1 MTQSGR
7 RLKSWFRQKSF
18 MSILYTKKYQRK
30 KFFMEQGLLTSSG
43 YLVNEYAIVLQPHE
57 ELSDTIMQE
66 KKSFADT
73 YQCPEALYVKPRITL
88 VHFKQHELMETHIKR
103 QLTNITTALSS
114 FKVEL
119 KNFGSFP
126 SHTIYINVVSKVQIM
141 DIVKELRASQKL
153 MKLDDDNKPH
163 FLTDPNISIAR
174 KLLPWQYEKSW
185 IEYEHKHFHGRFIA
199 DHVFLLKRRENTKA
213 WQTAGKFMFQDIKQE
228 VKQGALF
235 IPMPMPPSAKRV

>member
-1 MTQSGR
+1 MA
-7 RLKSWFRQKSF
+7 
-18 MSILYTKKYQRK
+18 IYTKKYQRK
-30 KFFMEQGLLTSSG
+30 KYFVEQGLLTSSG

-57 ELSDTIMQE
+57 ELSNTIMEE
-66 KKSFADT
+66 KKLYAET

-88 VHFKQHELMETHIKR
+88 VHFKQHELMETHIVRLVK
-103 QLTNITTALSS
+103 NITATLSD

-163 FLTDPNISIAR
+163 FLTEPHISIAR

-185 IEYEHKHFHGRFIA
+185 LEYEHKHFHGRFIA
-199 DHVFLLKRRENTKA
+199 DHVLLLKRRENMKA
-213 WQTAGKFMFQDIKQE
+213 WQTAEKFMFQNMKSE
-228 VKQGALF
+228 TTQGTLYPP
-235 IPMPMPPSAKRV
+235 IP

>member
-1 MTQSGR
+1 MA
-7 RLKSWFRQKSF
+7 
-18 MSILYTKKYQRK
+18 IYTKKYQQK
-30 KFFMEQGLLTSSG
+30 KKYVEQGLLTSSG

-57 ELSDTIMQE
+57 ELSNTIMEE
-66 KKSFADT
+66 KKLYAET

-88 VHFKQHELMETHIKR
+88 VHFKQHELMETHIVRLVK
-103 QLTNITTALSS
+103 NITATLSD

-141 DIVKELRASQKL
+141 DIVKELKASQKL

-163 FLTDPNISIAR
+163 FLTEPNISIAR

-199 DHVFLLKRRENTKA
+199 DHVLLLKRRENTKM
-213 WQTAGKFMFQDIKQE
+213 WKTANRFDFENIKTD

-235 IPMPMPPSAKRV
+235 EALRPHPLKGSKKPQP

>member
-1 MTQSGR
+1 MA
-7 RLKSWFRQKSF
+7 
-18 MSILYTKKYQRK
+18 IYTKKYQRK
-30 KFFMEQGLLTSSG
+30 KYYVEQGLLTSSG

-57 ELSDTIMQE
+57 ELSNTIMEE
-66 KKSFADT
+66 KKVYAET
-73 YQCPEALYVKPRITL
+73 YQCPEALQVRPRITL
-88 VHFKQHELMETHIKR
+88 VHFKQHELMETHIVRLVK
-103 QLTNITTALSS
+103 NITAALSE

-141 DIVKELRASQKL
+141 DIIKELKASQKL
-153 MKLDDDNKPH
+153 MKLDDENKPH

-185 IEYEHKHFHGRFIA
+185 IEYEQKHFHGRFMA
-199 DHVFLLKRRENTKA
+199 DHVLLLKRRENTKM
-213 WQTAGKFMFQDIKQE
+213 WKTANRFEFQNINTD

-235 IPMPMPPSAKRV
+235 AAAPSKNK

>member
-1 MTQSGR
+1 MA
-7 RLKSWFRQKSF
+7 
-18 MSILYTKKYQRK
+18 IYTKKYQQK
-30 KFFMEQGLLTSSG
+30 KKYVEQGLLTSSG

-57 ELSDTIMQE
+57 ELSNTIMEE
-66 KKSFADT
+66 KKLYAET

-88 VHFKQHELMETHIKR
+88 VHFKQHELMETHIVRLVK
-103 QLTNITTALSS
+103 NITATLSD

-141 DIVKELRASQKL
+141 DIVKELKASQKL

-163 FLTDPNISIAR
+163 FLTEPNISIAR

-199 DHVFLLKRRENTKA
+199 DHVLLLKRRENTKM
-213 WQTAGKFMFQDIKQE
+213 WKTANRFDFENIKTA

-235 IPMPMPPSAKRV
+235 AVPSASFKRK